1 MVFLCHVSLFFVLAL
16 SPALIG
22 PASAAPPSVDELI
35 ALSREKKLSQDR
47 YWHILMH
54 YGKTLFGFKSQVD
67 DPQFFL
73 SPDGKT
79 DPGAELEATI
89 AALFQADDEAA
100 QPFVC
105 RFYARFMWLQE
116 ALEVDPEPYAHRVCE
131 DIERIVPV
139 SATLVFPTYYMNN
152 PASMF
157 GHTLLAVQTDYEN
170 KRLAYAVNYAARA
183 DNVNG
188 LSFAVSGIF
197 GLYKGYYSVEP
208 YYKKI
213 QEYGDIHQ
221 RDIWEYPLN
230 LTPEELRRLI
240 RHVKEFDKGIY
251 TDYFFFDEN
260 CSFNLLYLMEAA
272 RPSVD
277 LVSQFSGPAVL
288 PLETIRAMDEE
299 GLLGPPDFRPSKAT
313 RIRYAMESLAPQ
325 AVDTALDIIHG
336 RVAPGDIA
344 AVPACP
350 DPARQA
356 AVLDLA
362 AEQLQY
368 LYVKKE
374 IDKPAYQKRF
384 LGTLSARS
392 RLGVMETGQADTIP
406 AAPPRPETGHAANRL
421 SLSGGQR
428 DSEGFLEI
436 RFRPAFTDLLDMDY
450 IHHQGAQIE
459 FGDAR
464 VRYSL
469 SDHAFR
475 LQQLDIIDIISI
487 SGRDAFFNPLSWK
500 VDTGFHRKR
509 MENGKQSL
517 YYRLNTGTGLAVD
530 FPPAGLAYAM
540 VDGEADLSGA
550 LAESYALGPGLACG
564 LVSTVAPFWK
574 SHLYGEVKW
583 FVAGD
588 DHVERGAGFANNFKL
603 SKNHQASVEVK
614 WERVRNESD
623 TTLSGVWHIFF

>member
-1 MVFLCHVSLFFVLAL
+1 MVFLCHVSLFFVLA
-16 SPALIG
+16 AG
-22 PASAAPPSVDELI
+22 PAFIAPAYAAPPAVDELI
-35 ALSREKKLSQDR
+35 AISREKNLSQDR

-54 YGKTLFGFKSQVD
+54 YGKTPFGFKSQVD

-79 DPGAELEATI
+79 DPAAELEAAI
-89 AALFQADDEAA
+89 AALFQPDDETA

-105 RFYARFMWLQE
+105 RFHARFMWLQE
-116 ALEVDPEPYAHRVCE
+116 ALGLDPALYAHRVCE

-157 GHTLLAVQTDYEN
+157 GHTLLAIQTDYEN

-197 GLYKGYYSVEP
+197 GLYRGYYSVEP

-240 RHVKEFDKGIY
+240 RHVKEFDKGVY

-260 CSFNLLYLMEAA
+260 CSYNLLYLLEAA

-277 LVSQFSGPAVL
+277 LVSRFSVPAVL
-288 PLETIRAMDEE
+288 PLETIRAMDAE
-299 GLLGPPDFRPSKAT
+299 GLVGPPDFRPSKAT
-313 RIRYAMESLAPQ
+313 RIKHAMDALSSP
-325 AVDTALDIIHG
+325 AVDAALDIIHG
-336 RVAPGDIA
+336 RAAPAGIGDAFPGD
-344 AVPACP
+344 PAL
-350 DPARQA
+350 QA
-356 AVLDLA
+356 SILDLS

-368 LYVKKE
+368 LHVKRE
-374 IDKPAYQKRF
+374 IDKPTYQKRF

-392 RLGVMETGQADTIP
+392 RLGVMEPKDGGP
-406 AAPPRPETGHAANRL
+406 VPAPPRPETGHAANRL
-421 SLSGGQR
+421 SITGGQR
-428 DSEGFLEI
+428 DSEGFMEI

-487 SGRDAFFNPLSWK
+487 SGRDAFFKPLSWK

-509 MENGKQSL
+509 MKNGKQSL
-517 YYRLNTGTGLAVD
+517 YYRLNTGTGLAFD
-530 FPPAGLAYAM
+530 LPLAGLTYAM
-540 VDGEADLSGA
+540 VDGEVDLSGA
-550 LAESYALGPGLACG
+550 LDESYALGPGLALG
-564 LVSTVAPFWK
+564 MVRTVAPFWK
-574 SHLYGEVKW
+574 SHLYGGVKW

-588 DHVERGAGFANNFKL
+588 DHTERGVGVANNFKL
-603 SKNHQASVEVK
+603 SKNHQVSVTVN
-614 WERVRNESD
+614 WERVRHESD
-623 TTLSGVWHIFF
+623 TEVSGAWHIFF

>member
-1 MVFLCHVSLFFVLAL
+1 MVLFRHVSLFFMLAFVPVLFLPVHAV
-16 SPALIG
+16 AG
-22 PASAAPPSVDELI
+22 PPTADELI
-35 ALSREKKLSQDR
+35 ALSRQKNLSRDR

-73 SPDGKT
+73 APDGKT
-79 DPGAELEATI
+79 NPRAELEATI
-89 AALFQADDEAA
+89 AALFQPDDEAA
-100 QPFVC
+100 HPFVC
-105 RFYARFMWLQE
+105 RFYARFAWLRE
-116 ALEVDPEPYAHRVCE
+116 TLGADTESYAHRACE
-131 DIERIVPV
+131 EIDRIEPV

-157 GHTLLAVQTDYEN
+157 GHTLLAIQTDYEN

-240 RHVKEFDKGIY
+240 RHVKEFDKGVY

-260 CSFNLLYLMEAA
+260 CSYNLLYLLEAA
-272 RPSVD
+272 RPSVN
-277 LVSQFSGPAVL
+277 LVSRFRGPAVL
-288 PLETIRAMDEE
+288 PVDTIRAMAEE
-299 GLLGPPDFRPSKAT
+299 GLLAEPAFRPSKAT
-313 RIRYAMESLAPQ
+313 RIKQ
-325 AVDTALDIIHG
+325 AIDALDGPAVATALDVIDG
-336 RVAPGDIA
+336 RAAPADAGQD
-344 AVPACP
+344 

-356 AVLDLA
+356 AILDLA

-374 IDKPAYQKRF
+374 IDKPTYQQRF

-392 RLGVMETGQADTIP
+392 RLGVMSPETRETVP
-406 AAPPRPETGHAANRL
+406 APPRPETGHASNRF
-421 SLSGGQR
+421 SLAAGKR
-428 DSEGFLEI
+428 DGEGFAEL

-450 IHHQGAQIE
+450 IHNQGAQIE

-464 VRYSL
+464 LRYSL
-469 SDHAFR
+469 SGHSFR

-487 SGRDAFFNPLSWK
+487 SGRDAFFKPLSWK
-500 VDTGFHRKR
+500 VDTGFHRKT
-509 MENGKQSL
+509 MENGQASL
-517 YYRLNTGTGLAVD
+517 YYRLNTGTGVAFDLPVT
-530 FPPAGLAYAM
+530 GLVYAM
-540 VDGEADLSGA
+540 VDGEVDLSGA
-550 LAESYALGPGLACG
+550 LNESYALGPGLALG
-564 LVSTVAPFWK
+564 MVKTVAPFWK
-574 SHLYGEVKW
+574 AHLRGGVKW

-588 DHVERGAGFANNFKL
+588 DHVERTVGFSNNFRV
-603 SKNHQASVEVK
+603 SKNHQVSVEVEC
-614 WERVRNESD
+614 ERVRHETD
-623 TTLSGVWHIFF
+623 TEVSGVWHIFF